1 MLTQGFGA
9 TYGRIMDADLKV
21 RDNAESHAYEAV
33 LDGEVVGTIAYTP
46 VSPRHVVF
54 RSTVVDPRLRGRGIG
69 ALLVKAALDDV
80 RAKGAAITS
89 QCWFV
94 DEFIAMYPEYAD
106 LLNSVPS

>member
-1 MLTQGFGA
+1 MMVRGLGA
-9 TYGRIMDADLKV
+9 TYGRVMDADLTV

-46 VSPRHVVF
+46 VSARHIVF

-80 RAKGAAITS
+80 KAKGAAITS

-94 DEFIAMYPEYAD
+94 DDFIAAYPEYAD
-106 LLNSVPS
+106 LLHAAG